1 MSIGKSI
8 TMSATNMLTE
18 ALNITEFYGT
28 TDGVVANIRQRHKRC
43 MRGLIRLLKHM
54 HNSEQ
59 VFVTQGIFR
68 CALFCSSLMMKRTK
82 VQNPRHIIKPIVGFC
97 WPLPAV

>member
-28 TDGVVANIRQRHKRC
+28 TDGVVVNIRQRHKSYAC
-43 MRGLIRLLKHM
+43 TCI
-54 HNSEQ
+54 
-59 VFVTQGIFR
+59 TQNRYLSHKEYSDVHSF
-68 CALFCSSLMMKRTK
+68 AA
-82 VQNPRHIIKPIVGFC
+82 H
-97 WPLPAV
+97 